1 MKYKLNSLLTSC
13 IDTVT
18 LAQQLLLL
26 QRSVAL
32 VAVIVTSISAR
43 AIHVYN
49 QENTTHIVCQYFI
62 ILPSVN
68 GSLAL
73 LSCPFQPLTV

>member
-1 MKYKLNSLLTSC
+1 MNYKLNSLLTSC

-18 LAQQLLLL
+18 FAQQLLLL

-32 VAVIVTSISAR
+32 VAVIVTLTSAR

-49 QENTTHIVCQYFI
+49 QENTNHIVCLYFI

-68 GSLAL
+68 ESLAL
-73 LSCPFQPLTV
+73 LFCPFQPLTV